1 MSAVRFS
8 EEGVLDSAL
17 ELVREQ
23 GYRTLSARSI
33 AKAAGC
39 SVQPLY
45 SRFGDMDSMMRALY
59 EHARK
64 WVIGYNK
71 EHAAEACNSFA
82 ANGRSHIRL
91 AQEERN
97 LFEFLYLSPYM
108 PAESIDTLFE
118 SVSQPGVQEGIAKRG
133 GIDMDRAHELYV
145 NMIVYTHGLAS
156 MIACGASFSDEEL
169 EPLMDNAFDAFA
181 AAAGITQP
189 DSDR

>member
-1 MSAVRFS
+1 MPEVKFS

-23 GYRTLSARSI
+23 GYRTLSARTI

-45 SRFGDMDSMMRALY
+45 SRFGGMDGLMRALY
-59 EHARK
+59 ERARR
-64 WVIGYNK
+64 WVVDYNK
-71 EHAAEACNSFA
+71 EHAGEAVNSFA

-108 PAESIDTLFE
+108 PADSIDTLFE
-118 SVSQPGVQEGIAKRG
+118 SVSQPGVQDELANREGVDAV
-133 GIDMDRAHELYV
+133 RAHELYV

-156 MIACGASFSDEEL
+156 MIACGASFSDDEL
-169 EPLMDNAFDAFA
+169 EPLMDNAFYAFA
-181 AAAGITQP
+181 ASAGIAPP
-189 DSDR
+189 DNC

>member
-1 MSAVRFS
+1 MPEVKFS

-17 ELVREQ
+17 ELIRKH

-45 SRFGDMDSMMRALY
+45 SRFGGMDGLMRALY

-64 WVIGYNK
+64 WVIEYNK
-71 EHAAEACNSFA
+71 KNAGEACNSFA
-82 ANGRSHIRL
+82 SNGRSHIRL

-108 PAESIDTLFE
+108 PADSIDVLFE
-118 SVSQPGVQEGIAKRG
+118 SVSQPGVLEGIAKRG
-133 GIDMDRAHELYV
+133 GVDKGRARELYV

-156 MIACGASFSDEEL
+156 MIACGASFSDDEL
-169 EPLMDNAFDAFA
+169 EPLMDNAFYAFA
-181 AAAGITQP
+181 AAAGIAQP
-189 DSDR
+189 ENDR